1 VKALSRLLFWDFPRA
16 SWQYDIL
23 VILILGFVFLTP
35 RDVFHDQ
42 PRAASVEILP
52 GEQGMSLYWIA
63 PELLDG
69 VSSRDD
75 LIAKASALVNKRYK
89 RRQTIIRVEPIRD
102 EEMDITGYMAY
113 ARP

>member
-1 VKALSRLLFWDFPRA
+1 VKGLSRLLLWDFPRA

-23 VILILGFVFLTP
+23 VILILAFIFLTP
-35 RDVFHDQ
+35 RDIFHDQ

-52 GEQGMSLYWIA
+52 AEQGMSLFWIA

-69 VSSRDD
+69 VPSQEAR
-75 LIAKASALVNKRYK
+75 IAKASALVNQRYK
-89 RRQTIIRVEPIRD
+89 RRQTIIHVEEIRD

>member
-1 VKALSRLLFWDFPRA
+1 VKALLRLLLWDFPRA

-23 VILILGFVFLTP
+23 VILILGFIFLTP
-35 RDVFHDQ
+35 RDIFHDQ

-52 GEQGMSLYWIA
+52 AEQGMSLFWIA

-69 VSSRDD
+69 VPLQGR
-75 LIAKASALVNKRYK
+75 IAKASALVNQRYK

>member
-1 VKALSRLLFWDFPRA
+1 VNAISRLLLWDFPRA

-23 VILILGFVFLTP
+23 VVLILGFIFLTP

-42 PRAASVEILP
+42 PRAAGVEILP
-52 GEQGMSLYWIA
+52 AEQGMSLFWIA

-69 VSSRDD
+69 VPAQAR
-75 LIAKASALVNKRYK
+75 IAKASALINKRYK

>member
-16 SWQYDIL
+16 SLQYDIL

>member
-1 VKALSRLLFWDFPRA
+1 MKALSRLLLWDFPRA

-23 VILILGFVFLTP
+23 VALILGFIFLTP

-52 GEQGMSLYWIA
+52 GEQGMNLFWIA

-69 VSSRDD
+69 VPSEAR
-75 LIAKASALVNKRYK
+75 IAKASALVNQRYK

-102 EEMDITGYMAY
+102 AEMDITGYMAY

>member
-1 VKALSRLLFWDFPRA
+1 VKALWRLLFWDFPRA

-23 VILILGFVFLTP
+23 VALILGFIFLTP
-35 RDVFHDQ
+35 RDIFHDQ

-52 GEQGMSLYWIA
+52 AEQGMSLFWIA

-69 VSSRDD
+69 VPSQGR
-75 LIAKASALVNKRYK
+75 IAKASALVNQRYK

-102 EEMDITGYMAY
+102 EEMHGYIAY

>member
-1 VKALSRLLFWDFPRA
+1 MKALSRLLLWDFPRA

-23 VILILGFVFLTP
+23 VILILGFIFLTP
-35 RDVFHDQ
+35 RDIFHDQ
-42 PRAASVEILP
+42 ARAASVEILP
-52 GEQGMSLYWIA
+52 AEQGMSLYWIA

-69 VSSRDD
+69 VPLQGR
-75 LIAKASALVNKRYK
+75 IAKASALVNQRYK
-89 RRQTIIRVEPIRD
+89 RRQTIIHVEEIRD

>member
-1 VKALSRLLFWDFPRA
+1 VKVLSRLLFWDFPRA

-23 VILILGFVFLTP
+23 VALILGFIFLTP

-42 PRAASVEILP
+42 ARAASVEILP
-52 GEQGMSLYWIA
+52 GEQGMSLFWIA

-69 VSSRDD
+69 VSSQNLRD
-75 LIAKASALVNKRYK
+75 AASRLVNQRYK

-102 EEMDITGYMAY
+102 AEMDITGYMAY
-113 ARP
+113 AHP

>member
-1 VKALSRLLFWDFPRA
+1 MKALSRLLLWDFPRA

-23 VILILGFVFLTP
+23 VALILGFIFLTP
-35 RDVFHDQ
+35 RDIFHDQ

-69 VSSRDD
+69 VSSQDR
-75 LIAKASALVNKRYK
+75 IAKVSALVNQRYK
-89 RRQTIIRVEPIRD
+89 RRQTIIHVEEIRD